1 MGEAENG
8 SSASPLLLLL
18 VRLPYNSLNCLGF
31 SEVLFVGL
39 FFFLFFFLM
48 ALQKNLINAPL
59 PLDAQPAV

>member
-8 SSASPLLLLL
+8 SSASPLLLL

-39 FFFLFFFLM
+39 VFFLFFFLM
-48 ALQKNLINAPL
+48 ALHKNLINAPL

>member
-8 SSASPLLLLL
+8 SSASPLLLL

-39 FFFLFFFLM
+39 VFLLFFFLM

-59 PLDAQPAV
+59 PFDAQPAV

>member
-8 SSASPLLLLL
+8 SSASPLLLL

-39 FFFLFFFLM
+39 FFCFVFFSDGI
-48 ALQKNLINAPL
+48 AKKS
-59 PLDAQPAV
+59 D

>member
-18 VRLPYNSLNCLGF
+18 LRLRYNSLNCLGF

-39 FFFLFFFLM
+39 LFVFCFFSDGI
-48 ALQKNLINAPL
+48 AQKS
-59 PLDAQPAV
+59 D

>member
-8 SSASPLLLLL
+8 SSASPLLLL

>member
-8 SSASPLLLLL
+8 SSESPLLLL

-39 FFFLFFFLM
+39 FFFVFFFLM

-59 PLDAQPAV
+59 PFDAQPAV